1 MGLGLFIP
9 GLLLGV
15 LHRMIVM
22 ICMLAIGQSGQRSR
36 QLVIVAVAH
45 SVHLGRPV
53 YFARLVTSGP
63 IILLSATQLSLMRSN
78 RSHYSG
84 LHGRAK

>member
-1 MGLGLFIP
+1 MR
-9 GLLLGV
+9 LLISSLVFGV
-15 LHRMIVM
+15 LPLMIVM
-22 ICMLAIGQSGQRSR
+22 ITVRAIGQSGQRSR

-63 IILLSATQLSLMRSN
+63 IILLLPTQLSLMRSN
-78 RSHYSG
+78 ASHYSG